1 MSNFEENGAGKNTMF
16 TNIKTRDFTVKERH
30 EILKCTLITK
40 TLLPRKITRQFERVN
55 IGIMVYLIV
64 TSTYRA

>member
-30 EILKCTLITK
+30 ESSNQKYSVIIEQEK
-40 TLLPRKITRQFERVN
+40 
-55 IGIMVYLIV
+55 
-64 TSTYRA
+64 